1 MYAMQTAFT
10 YLITLQLLV
19 VALHDLVDI
28 PGWTHGS
35 QVQSVIGR
43 RKVWFATLVNSML
56 PGLAVAFAFYYW
68 SRPKPGFVF
77 NYWLIYCAITLASA
91 IGMWYVPYFR
101 GASEKTRRDYLMMYA
116 GTRQVLPPRGDN
128 PRPNLLHICFHGLF
142 VVTFILAVIL
152 RLRSG

>member
-1 MYAMQTAFT
+1 MQTAFT

-43 RKVWFATLVNSML
+43 RKVWLATLINSML

-77 NYWLIYCAITLASA
+77 NYWLIYCAITVASA

-101 GASEKTRRDYLMMYA
+101 GAPEKTKREYLMMYA

-142 VVTFILAVIL
+142 VVTFVLAVIL
-152 RLRSG
+152 RLRSA

>member
-1 MYAMQTAFT
+1 MQTAFT

-19 VALHDLVDI
+19 VTLHDLVDI

-43 RKVWFATLVNSML
+43 RKVWLATLVNSML

-77 NYWLIYCAITLASA
+77 NNWLIYCAITLASA

-101 GASEKTRRDYLMMYA
+101 GAPEKTKRDFLMMYA

-142 VVTFILAVIL
+142 VLTFVLAVIL
-152 RLRSG
+152 RVRRA

>member
-1 MYAMQTAFT
+1 MTSSTFPAGPMAAM
-10 YLITLQLLV
+10 
-19 VALHDLVDI
+19 
-28 PGWTHGS
+28 
-35 QVQSVIGR
+35 VQSIIGR
-43 RKVWFATLVNSML
+43 RKVWFATLINSML

-101 GASEKTRRDYLMMYA
+101 GAPEKTKRDFLMMYA

-128 PRPNLLHICFHGLF
+128 PRPNLLHIMLSR
-142 VVTFILAVIL
+142 AVRTHL
-152 RLRSG
+152 CSGGNSARTTRMK